1 MTVSVAIDLAL
12 DRLFTYEVPA
22 ALEEKLA
29 VGQLLSVPFGHR
41 EARGFA
47 VALSRD
53 GKAERTENREQVQR
67 TENREQRTENKFRE
81 QRTDKDVTSC
91 SSAQPEK
98 NASATSSVHCSLFTV
113 HSLRSYHLKPVTAI
127 VDEVP
132 FFSPALLTLVKQVA
146 AYTAAPLETVLRT
159 ALPAA
164 VLKKNARAK
173 EQLFVEPKRTEN
185 SERVQRTVNSE
196 RVQRIVNSERVQRIV
211 NSEQRTDVVAE
222 APFSGCAAEQEVEDS
237 SSVHCSLFTVHSPRS
252 TFTVHSLTPRQ
263 SWLLENIVR
272 LGGGWLTQLCTELKT
287 TPASLRQLAAL
298 GLVTIA
304 PRAKRRSPLGNRKIL
319 PSKPLPLNDEQKK
332 ALEKIYEGL
341 EIRQTTNDKRQ
352 TAGLVSASPKPT
364 LLLGVTGSGKTE
376 VYLQAI
382 AHELEAGRGAIVMV
396 PEIALTPQ
404 TVQRFASRF
413 GDRVAVLHSA
423 LSDGE
428 RYDEWHRIRSGEA
441 RVVVG
446 PRSAVW
452 APVRDLGLIVVDEEH
467 EHSYKQDETPRYH
480 ARDVAVLRG
489 AIEGARVVLG
499 SATPSLE
506 SWRNVQLGKYALAT
520 MKRRAGAGTLPNVQL
535 VEMHDGSIF
544 SPELLDA
551 IRLRLDRHEQT
562 ILFLNRRGYS
572 RQVVCEACGHVIEC
586 PDCGLPYTYHQADS
600 CLRCHVCASWIAVP
614 PACPACKARSLSY
627 RGVGTQRAEAA
638 LKKCFPYAKILRMDA
653 DSTSRKYSHDDIL
666 DAFRRQEA
674 DVLLGTQMIA
684 KGLDFPNVT
693 LVGVLNADSSI
704 NMPDFR
710 AVERSF
716 QLFAQVAGRAGR
728 AALPGEVFIQS
739 HEVENPV
746 LAAVVRGDFERFA
759 ADELKAREEGFFPPF
774 CHLAM
779 VNLKS
784 KDLRLV
790 GDWATMYAASLAKC
804 AGLTV
809 TDAMPS
815 ALEKAEGWYRW
826 QVMVRAKSAAAI
838 VKAWRWLV
846 SVRPAPSALRVS
858 LDVDAYSLM

>member
-1 MTVSVAIDLAL
+1 MLAKVAIDLAL
-12 DRLFTYEVPA
+12 DRLFDYEVPA
-22 ALEEKLA
+22 ALEKKLA

-47 VALSRD
+47 VALLRD
-53 GKAERTENREQVQR
+53 GGAA
-67 TENREQRTENKFRE
+67 
-81 QRTDKDVTSC
+81 S
-91 SSAQPEK
+91 P
-98 NASATSSVHCSLFTV
+98 ASAGGGLATQPPAKPLETEQPPAKP
-113 HSLRSYHLKPVTAI
+113 LKIKPITAI
-127 VDEVP
+127 VDETP
-132 FFSPALLTLVKQVA
+132 FFSPALLTLVKKVA
-146 AYTAAPLETVLRT
+146 AYTAAPLETVLKT

-173 EQLFVEPKRTEN
+173 EQLFVEPALRRGGAVDPLTSRQAWLVEN
-185 SERVQRTVNSE
+185 
-196 RVQRIVNSERVQRIV
+196 
-211 NSEQRTDVVAE
+211 VA
-222 APFSGCAAEQEVEDS
+222 
-237 SSVHCSLFTVHSPRS
+237 
-252 TFTVHSLTPRQ
+252 
-263 SWLLENIVR
+263 R
-272 LGGGWLTQLCTELKT
+272 LGGGWLASLCAELKT
-287 TPASLRQLAAL
+287 TPSSLRLLAERGYLA
-298 GLVTIA
+298 IA
-304 PRAKRRSPLGNRKIL
+304 PRAKRRSPLGNRRIL
-319 PSKPLPLNDEQKK
+319 PSKPLPLNDEQRK
-332 ALEKIYEGL
+332 ALEKIYEGESASRL
-341 EIRQTTNDKRQ
+341 SRPSRPPSRPNDCQ
-352 TAGLVSASPKPT
+352 GSSSSPSIFSPKPV

-382 AHELEAGRGAIVMV
+382 ARELDAGRGAIVMV

-506 SWRNVQLGKYALAT
+506 SWQNVRLGKYALAE
-520 MKRRAGAGTLPNVQL
+520 MSHRAGAGTLPDVRL

-572 RQVVCEACGHVIEC
+572 RQVVCETCGHVVTC
-586 PDCGLPYTYHQADS
+586 PECGLPYTYHQADD
-600 CLRCHVCASWIAVP
+600 CLRCHVCGGWIPRPSKCPECSAV
-614 PACPACKARSLSY
+614 ALDY

-638 LKKCFPYAKILRMDA
+638 LKKCFAGAKILRMDA
-653 DSTSRKYSHDDIL
+653 DSTSRKLSHDDIL

-710 AVERSF
+710 AAERSF

-728 AALPGEVFIQS
+728 AELPGEVIIQT
-739 HEVENPV
+739 HDVESPV
-746 LAAVVRGDFERFA
+746 LAAVVRGDFAAFA
-759 ADELKAREEGFFPPF
+759 ADELKAREEGFLPPF

-779 VNLKS
+779 LNLRSKNLK
-784 KDLRLV
+784 LV

-804 AGLTV
+804 PGLTV

-815 ALEKAEGWYRW
+815 ALEKADGWYRW
-826 QVMVRAKSAAAI
+826 QVMVRAKSASS
-838 VKAWRWLV
+838 VLKAWRWLRD
-846 SVRPAPSALRVS
+846 VRPAPAALRVA
-858 LDVDAYSLM
+858 LDVDAQSLA